1 MTGNRGS
8 WPAALLL
15 VGFLLAAPKAFVL
28 GPLALL
34 LLLSR
39 PVRMAEWFWI
49 GASAALALVMLN
61 APATLVDRT
70 VRAAGV
76 CFTGAFVM
84 MSLIGV
90 RSLFR
95 RTLLAVIAAAGAVAT
110 WFAMLG
116 LRWTELRD
124 ALVDTQWVVYRL
136 FFPQLPEV
144 PPQGTAIG
152 QGQSAQFAAELG
164 RGLVTTVDLWPAS
177 QAILALGGGFLAWRW
192 YHRIASSPIGVPAR
206 PFRDFTFPDPY
217 IWLVIVA
224 GALALAPLPA
234 GWSLLAR
241 NVVVFLL
248 AVYAGRGLAVI
259 QTALVPAPTAMAVLL
274 SVAALFLLPL
284 ALVVATLVGLA
295 DTWLDLRRRMA
306 PPEGALQ

>member
-1 MTGNRGS
+1 MV
-8 WPAALLL
+8 L
-15 VGFLLAAPKAFVL
+15 VGFLLTAPKAFVL

-39 PVRMAEWFWI
+39 PVRMTEWLWI
-49 GASAALALVMLN
+49 GASAVLALVVLN

-76 CFTGAFVM
+76 CFTGAFVI
-84 MSLIGV
+84 MSLIGI

-95 RTLLAVIAAAGAVAT
+95 RALLAVIGAAGAVAA

-116 LRWTELRD
+116 IGWTELRA
-124 ALVDTQWVVYRL
+124 ALIDTQWVVYRL

-144 PPQGTAIG
+144 PPQSSPIG
-152 QGQSAQFAAELG
+152 QGRGAEFAAELG
-164 RGLVTTVDLWPAS
+164 RGLTTTVDLWPAS
-177 QAILALGGGFLAWRW
+177 QAILALGGGYLAWRW
-192 YHRIASSPIGVPAR
+192 YHRIASSPIGQPAR

-217 IWLVIVA
+217 VWLVIVA
-224 GALALAPLPA
+224 GALALAPLPG

-241 NVVVFLL
+241 NAVVFLL

-274 SVAALFLLPL
+274 GVAALFLLPL
-284 ALVVATLVGLA
+284 AVVVATLVGLA

-306 PPEGALQ
+306 PLQGAQQ

>member
-1 MTGNRGS
+1 M
-8 WPAALLL
+8 L

-39 PVRMAEWFWI
+39 PVRLTEWFWV
-49 GASAALALVMLN
+49 AAAAALALVMLN
-61 APATLVDRT
+61 APTTLVDRT

-76 CFTGAFVM
+76 CFTGAFVI
-84 MSLIGV
+84 MSLVGV

-95 RTLLAVIAAAGAVAT
+95 RALLAVIAAAGAVSA

-116 LRWTELRD
+116 IGWWELRT
-124 ALVDTQWVVYRL
+124 ALVDYQWVVYRL
-136 FFPQLPEV
+136 FFPQLPEA
-144 PPQGTAIG
+144 PPPGSAIG
-152 QGQSAQFAAELG
+152 QGRSAEFAAELS
-164 RGLVTTVDLWPAS
+164 RSLTTTVDLWPAS
-177 QAILALGGGFLAWRW
+177 QAILALGGGYLAWRW
-192 YHRIASSPIGVPAR
+192 YHRIASSPIGQPAR

-217 IWLVIVA
+217 VWLVIVA

-259 QTALVPAPTAMAVLL
+259 QTALLPAPTGMAVLL
-274 SVAALFLLPL
+274 GLAALFLLPL
-284 ALVVATLVGLA
+284 AVVVATLVGLA

-306 PPEGALQ
+306 PLEGAQQ